1 MKRIFILVIALTL
14 LTSTLSIN
22 ASQGSSAS
30 RQGTRAQ
37 SGNLVTTQQQQQQ
50 QQQNQTR
57 PLQLTPEE
65 QQAKFDDFFTEL
77 EQRHDARFDE
87 FSLRWTEN
95 QAKRDSANAAFIE
108 LVTQYAPDMVT
119 SFETAFDDHDAVH
132 IALFEKRTSIYTEV
146 AAQTSAELLLLK
158 EEIDAKLA
166 SQEITVKEA
175 RAMIKA
181 YLTERKTEV
190 KASTEAFK
198 AAIAVEKAA
207 QEVRVQEVKTI
218 HVALKAAIEVNDV
231 ATIEASIDSLYTY
244 LLAHIAFDNFKLAT
258 LNELF

>member
-37 SGNLVTTQQQQQQ
+37 SGNLVTT

-108 LVTQYAPDMVT
+108 LVTQYSPDMVT

-175 RAMIKA
+175 RTMIKA

-207 QEVRVQEVKTI
+207 QEVRVQEVKAI
-218 HVALKAAIEVNDV
+218 HVALKAAIEANDV
-231 ATIEASIDSLYTY
+231 TTIEASIDSLYTY